1 MTVTNAELNDLFR
14 WTDDIG
20 MFASDRP
27 INDTENHSGSC
38 IHRTDFCD
46 QTCYNIKLYKMYKNM
61 ANRDDRCETIWRKLS
76 TFSAMEVRKFLASKR
91 KQVSRVR
98 HMTRGEAFTNA
109 ADVFRF
115 KVMCLDNPDTLWW
128 IPTRAWR
135 NPELRDLIERELM
148 PLSNCAINASFDPS
162 NTDDEWRMM
171 QDRDW
176 NIMFYGDDD
185 RTVAPN
191 GQRMFKCPK
200 THKKLSGHCNVCKAG
215 CFAQKTINRTVVVHL
230 SEH

>member
-1 MTVTNAELNDLFR
+1 MSVTNAELNDLFR

-27 INDTENHSGSC
+27 INDTENHTGSC

-76 TFSAMEVRKFLASKR
+76 TFSAIEVRKFLASKR

-109 ADVFRF
+109 
-115 KVMCLDNPDTLWW
+115 
-128 IPTRAWR
+128 
-135 NPELRDLIERELM
+135 ELRDLIERELM

>member
-1 MTVTNAELNDLFR
+1 MSYQVHTTIKSANRKVGPIPVMTVTNAELNDLFR

-27 INDTENHSGSC
+27 INDTENHTGSC

-76 TFSAMEVRKFLASKR
+76 TFSAIEVRKFLASKR

-98 HMTRGEAFTNA
+98 HMTRGEAFS
-109 ADVFRF
+109 
-115 KVMCLDNPDTLWW
+115 
-128 IPTRAWR
+128 